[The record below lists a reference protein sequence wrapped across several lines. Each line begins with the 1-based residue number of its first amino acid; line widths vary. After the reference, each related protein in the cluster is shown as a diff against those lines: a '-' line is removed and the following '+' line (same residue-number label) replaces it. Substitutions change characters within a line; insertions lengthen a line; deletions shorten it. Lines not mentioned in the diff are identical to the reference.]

1 MDRVLKNR
9 MWSFIVGLLVVANIA
24 TLAGFWYLKLHN
36 DKIAEPPGQ
45 SNTKNFIIT
54 QLGLNAAQQQAYGK
68 LIQQHRQNV
77 QIIQGEL
84 RNAKDEFFNSIAHPE
99 TSQAK
104 LDTLASTIAKAE
116 KNIDMLTYQHF
127 KQVRALCN
135 DEQKLKFDNII
146 KQVMRMTAP
155 GGGRP
160 QGPPP
165 PRGPG
170 GELPPPP
177 GNEQGPPPGGQP
189 PPQ

>member
-24 TLAGFWYLKLHN
+24 TLAGFWYLKLRN

-54 QLGLNAAQQQAYGK
+54 QLGLNGAQQQAYGK
-68 LIQQHRQNV
+68 LVQQHRQNV
-77 QIIQGEL
+77 QILQEEL

-99 TSQAK
+99 TPQAK

-116 KNIDMLTYQHF
+116 KSIDMLTYQHF

-146 KQVMRMTAP
+146 KQVMRMMAP

-177 GNEQGPPPGGQP
+177 GGQP